1 MKVAELAE
9 KINWKEGAND
19 LFQQLV
25 KRRFRI
31 KSIHDLLKKSEYE
44 LVLEKHQELGHNL
57 NFDFLPISD
66 EYKEGSG
73 LVPSFDPKSSQ
84 IFEDKVGN
92 LISYYFP
99 NSHLS
104 GVFLYIADLL
114 KEGEGSSVFGRE
126 LDHLMH
132 TQEGKTHR
140 IFIIECKNQLIKI
153 DKGVGYV
160 SYARDDTIVKKNI
173 YDQLKMQI
181 RAILQMVKPVDE
193 MNLEIHA
200 YAISSNEENEL
211 FETEEIMDDRKLFFK
226 YMSFVDFEKEL
237 QYLGKKS
244 TVFRVGESEL
254 LRRLRQGKP
263 CSHLGHPDI
272 RDAIEYRNRLRL
284 TLDLSLFDYFQPKAT
299 GKWAINGTAGMGK
312 SVLLAYAACVIS
324 LDCVIKVNNGK
335 AVLEKYSA
343 EEKGFPS
350 FEHRKILIFA
360 LNSKQKSVVEEFFK
374 ELVSLFK
381 SYDTADLIKGEKRPR
396 FEVWNEDEIANGN
409 VILIDEAHDLDTS
422 GQSKIADWSKEDE
435 NYLIIACDRHQKL
448 RLSNDNDTK
457 LMIDGLNFSRET
469 TKLKRVYRNPFSVY
483 AAGLALMFRWFA
495 PEGKKIIPSP
505 KFLKES
511 FGFDVKLYDLETGLG
526 CKLEMVE
533 DSHPANNWHHCL
545 SDFPSPEMAYNW
557 LNQYKLTDNNK
568 RKDVLWVTF
577 SFCDRDFDYQEVKS
591 DFIHLDLTNPTN
603 NQWII
608 DTSIKG
614 QEFSIV
620 VIEGVGPEF
629 NNFDNEEAML
639 IHRRELYLCA
649 SRATVFLFFV
659 HDNNQLQAEGQKQI
673 KNELQALRRELS
685 RPTRPSDATQFWGVK
700 FDADAENIL
709 DFKQYEDLVD
719 PVEKTEPE
727 PDTIP
732 KPETEPKKPESV
744 SMPKSESDGELNA
757 EESEPSSEE
766 VTDRNLDSETDTET
780 PQDLETVTEHKTI
793 IGEYPQLAA
802 TSERRQDSKPVN
814 TSDMSLLKI
823 NPGSGTNES
832 DTGVNFEE
840 ESGEILSTQDEIS
853 YDLKNLS
860 QQELSDLRNKL
871 EKMAKHGGISIDFN
885 DENLSINLS
894 KPDNQ
899 STIEADSELVAYNR
913 KELGE
918 LNGLKGQVLKKAH
931 SLYLDV
937 ISILNNRAFTI
948 ENKQLISS
956 SKLIVQKSLLHPM
969 KIGVSPLMQRKIK
982 ELSYSDFDKIKKM
995 VSEFTD
1001 FLQFPINNKV
1011 FIRELQTVILIVCF
1025 PTDAFTMKLS
1035 SNSLGFAF
1043 FYLKY
1048 IQNISL
1054 DNVSSK
1060 GRELLVLRNNLFNFL
1075 SKHRLISVSLLA
1087 LKGELTSSFTVR
1099 KKIKEELPKKDKN
1112 TAVSVKTKKPAS
1124 ENEQKAKSITLYSK
1138 EIDPNELA
1146 KKLAVSFSTLYKA
1159 KEELGQVWSSGKL
1172 DFYKAKQICSKF
1184 DYEIIDK
1191 SPKDDF

>member
-31 KSIHDLLKKSEYE
+31 KSIHDVLKKTEYE
-44 LVLEKHQELGHNL
+44 LVLEKHQELGQNF

-66 EYKEGSG
+66 EYKDGSG
-73 LVPSFDPKSSQ
+73 LVPSFDPKPSQ
-84 IFEDKVGN
+84 IFENKVGN
-92 LISYYFP
+92 LISYYYP

-114 KEGEGSSVFGRE
+114 KEGAGSSAFGRE

-132 TQEGKTHR
+132 MQEGGTHR

-160 SYARDDTIVKKNI
+160 SYARDDRIVKKNI
-173 YDQLKMQI
+173 YEQLKMQI

-193 MNLEIHA
+193 MHLEIHA
-200 YAISSNEENEL
+200 YAISSDEENEL
-211 FETEEIMDDRKLFFK
+211 FESEEIMDDRNLFFK
-226 YMSFVDFEKEL
+226 YMSFIDFEKEL

-312 SVLLAYAACVIS
+312 SVLLAYAACVMS

-335 AVLEKYSA
+335 AVLEKYSS

-381 SYDTADLIKGEKRPR
+381 SYDTDDLIIGEKRPR
-396 FEVWNEDEIANGN
+396 FEVWNENKIANGN

-422 GQSKIADWSKEDE
+422 AQSKIADWSDE
-435 NYLIIACDRHQKL
+435 ASNYLIIACDRHQKL

-457 LMIDGLNFSRET
+457 LMINGLSFSRET

-495 PEGKKIIPSP
+495 PEGKKIIPQP
-505 KFLKES
+505 KILKES

-557 LNQYKLTDNNK
+557 LNQYKLTDTHK

-577 SFCDRDFDYQEVKS
+577 SFCDYEFDYEKVQS
-591 DFIHLDLTNPTN
+591 DFIYLDLTNPVN
-603 NQWII
+603 NQRKI

-639 IHRRELYLCA
+639 RHRRELYLCA

-659 HDNNQLQAEGQKQI
+659 HNNNPFQSEDQKQI

-700 FDADAENIL
+700 FAAEAENIL

-719 PVEKTEPE
+719 PVEKTE
-727 PDTIP
+727 T
-732 KPETEPKKPESV
+732 
-744 SMPKSESDGELNA
+744 
-757 EESEPSSEE
+757 ESEPEHEFNSEQKS
-766 VTDRNLDSETDTET
+766 DRPTIIQNLHPPKVEQEKQSELALKPEFNFEDGSESILNLQDQHYDLLKLSENEMLDLGEKIGILSKQGDISIDYKDETLILEISKNNGPFSALDSEKKALSK
-780 PQDLETVTEHKTI
+780 Q
-793 IGEYPQLAA
+793 QL
-802 TSERRQDSKPVN
+802 SEFNGLNDVELKRAYQLYIKV
-814 TSDMSLLKI
+814 SLLI
-823 NPGSGTNES
+823 
-832 DTGVNFEE
+832 
-840 ESGEILSTQDEIS
+840 
-853 YDLKNLS
+853 
-860 QQELSDLRNKL
+860 R
-871 EKMAKHGGISIDFN
+871 
-885 DENLSINLS
+885 S
-894 KPDNQ
+894 K
-899 STIEADSELVAYNR
+899 VYR
-913 KELGE
+913 
-918 LNGLKGQVLKKAH
+918 
-931 SLYLDV
+931 
-937 ISILNNRAFTI
+937 I
-948 ENKQLISS
+948 ENKQLVPDFR
-956 SKLIVQKSLLHPM
+956 LMFQKNLLHPH
-969 KIGVSPLMQRKIK
+969 PLSITNQKKLKNI
-982 ELSYSDFDKIKKM
+982 SYPEFDKIRLKIKKI
-995 VSEFTD
+995 SD
-1001 FLQFPINNKV
+1001 FVRFPNKKK
-1011 FIRELQTVILIVCF
+1011 IKQKDHQTMILIVCY
-1025 PTDAFTMKLS
+1025 PDEALKMKL
-1035 SNSLGFAF
+1035 NPVCLQFTF
-1043 FYLKY
+1043 KYLVEIINLKHAK
-1048 IQNISL
+1048 IDRGL
-1054 DNVSSK
+1054 
-1060 GRELLVLRNNLFNFL
+1060 ELMRLRMNLRNFL
-1075 SKHRLISVSLLA
+1075 SKHPTISANLFE
-1087 LKGELTSSFTVR
+1087 LKKELTS
-1099 KKIKEELPKKDKN
+1099 KLDAPKQIKAEFLQKDKKA
-1112 TAVSVKTKKPAS
+1112 AVTTKTENS
-1124 ENEQKAKSITLYSK
+1124 EFENKQKAKSITFYSK

-1159 KEELGQVWSSGKL
+1159 KEELGQVWSRGKL

-1184 DYEIIDK
+1184 GYEIIDK
-1191 SPKDDF
+1191 SPQDDF